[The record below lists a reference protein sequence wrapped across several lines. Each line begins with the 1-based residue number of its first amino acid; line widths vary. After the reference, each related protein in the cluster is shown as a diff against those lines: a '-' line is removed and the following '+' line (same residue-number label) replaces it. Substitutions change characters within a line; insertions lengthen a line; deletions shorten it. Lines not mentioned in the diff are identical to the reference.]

1 VSAEKVSPLT
11 GLSLPNQVELIKQ
24 LIARGNS
31 ILLTSYTHSA
41 VDTICRKL
49 AVQESVHLLRL
60 GSTDR
65 VHSDIQRFTPK
76 PVTSVEELQEQI
88 MLPNVVATT
97 CLSISHAL
105 FGKRKFDYCI
115 VDEASQ
121 ITLPTCLGPLRYA
134 DKFILVGDSLQLPP
148 LVKNASAKEGGLDVS
163 LFDLLQKAHPRAVA
177 QLRVQYRMN
186 EDIMKLSNELIYE
199 GKLRCGNEQ
208 VRLSSLYL
216 PCREVART
224 HMHVKKASLCSTRCW
239 MDRVFEESTRAL
251 FIDTDSVPGRERRVG
266 ETLLE
271 NDVEADIVTQISA
284 ALCSAGVPLNEVAI
298 ITPYRQQLRAL
309 VHRLGP
315 AAGGDKIEV
324 LTADKSQGRD
334 KDVVLISLVRS
345 NQAPTADGA
354 SSEDAGIGQLLNDV
368 KRINVALTRAR
379 KKLIIVGSRSTL
391 SRSKLLLQLW
401 NLMEKNSW
409 TMSLSA
415 DELRQHQNLVS
426 TVFAPSVRSATTTPV
441 KRKTSNASQSVIL
454 RQKRVLLDVVN
465 ELS

>member
-1 VSAEKVSPLT
+1 
-11 GLSLPNQVELIKQ
+11 VELIKQ

-31 ILLTSYTHSA
+31 ILLASYTHSA

-49 AVQESVHLLRL
+49 AKQESVHLLRL

-65 VHSDIQRFTPK
+65 VHSDIRKFTSK
-76 PVTSVEELQEQI
+76 PVTSVQELQEQI
-88 MLPNVVATT
+88 MRPNVVATT

-134 DKFILVGDSLQLPP
+134 DKFILVGDSMQLPP
-148 LVKNASAKEGGLDVS
+148 LVKNVGAKEAGLDVS
-163 LFDLLQKAHPRAVA
+163 LFDLLQKAHPQAVA
-177 QLRVQYRMN
+177 QLRLQYRMN
-186 EDIMKLSNELIYE
+186 EDIMKLSNELVYE
-199 GKLRCGNEQ
+199 GQLRCGNEEIQ
-208 VRLSSLYL
+208 QRSLSL
-216 PCREVART
+216 PCVDEARVQM
-224 HMHVKKASLCSTRCW
+224 HMKRSSQCSSDCW
-239 MDRVFEESTRAL
+239 MDRIFEESTRAL

-284 ALCSAGVPLNEVAI
+284 ALSCAGVPLNEIAI

-315 AAGGDKIEV
+315 AAAGDKIEV

-345 NQAPTADGA
+345 NDFQQGDPGQDEAN
-354 SSEDAGIGQLLNDV
+354 AGIGQLLNDV

-401 NLMEKNSW
+401 DLMEKNSW
-409 TMSLSA
+409 TVTITS
-415 DELRQHQNLVS
+415 EQLRQHQNLVS
-426 TVFAPSVRSATTTPV
+426 TVFAPLASSSATTTPI
-441 KRKTSNASQSVIL
+441 KRKSSNASQSAIL
-454 RQKRVLLDVVN
+454 RQRRVLLDVVN

>member
-1 VSAEKVSPLT
+1 MLA
-11 GLSLPNQVELIKQ
+11 
-24 LIARGNS
+24 
-31 ILLTSYTHSA
+31 SYTHSA

-49 AVQESVHLLRL
+49 AKQESVHLLRL

-65 VHSDIQRFTPK
+65 VHSDIQKFTPK

-88 MLPNVVATT
+88 MRPNVVATT

-134 DKFILVGDSLQLPP
+134 DKFILVGDSMQLPP
-148 LVKNASAKEGGLDVS
+148 LVKNASAKEAGLDIS
-163 LFDLLQKAHPRAVA
+163 LFDLLQKAHPQAVA

-186 EDIMKLSNELIYE
+186 EDIMMLSNELVYE
-199 GKLRCGNEQ
+199 GQLRCGNEEI
-208 VRLSSLYL
+208 RRRSLSL
-216 PCREVART
+216 PCLDEARLQ
-224 HMHVKKASLCSTRCW
+224 MHTKRSTQCSTDCW
-239 MDRVFEESTRAL
+239 MERIFLESTRAL
-251 FIDTDSVPGRERRVG
+251 FIDTDGVPGRERRVG
-266 ETLLE
+266 DTLLE

-284 ALCSAGVPLNEVAI
+284 ALSCAGVPLNEIAI

-315 AAGGDKIEV
+315 AAAGDKIEV

-345 NQAPTADGA
+345 NQLQQGDGTNQDDA
-354 SSEDAGIGQLLNDV
+354 AGIGQLLNDV

-401 NLMEKNSW
+401 NLMEKNEW
-409 TMSLSA
+409 TMALSA
-415 DELRQHQNLVS
+415 EQLQQHQNLVS
-426 TVFAPSVRSATTTPV
+426 TVFAPSSTTTTPK
-441 KRKTSNASQSVIL
+441 KRKVSNASQSALL
-454 RQKRVLLDVVN
+454 RQRPVLLDVIN
-465 ELS
+465 EFG